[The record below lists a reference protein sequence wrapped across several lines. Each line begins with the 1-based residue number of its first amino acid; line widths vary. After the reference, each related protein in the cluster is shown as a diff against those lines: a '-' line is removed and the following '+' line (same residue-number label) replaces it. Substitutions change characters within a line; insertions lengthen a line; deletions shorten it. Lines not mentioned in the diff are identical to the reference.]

1 MDNDIVFTDFY
12 QLEEAY
18 IQGHI
23 TLNMYLNEYNRLTEI
38 EADKMIQST
47 PREGRT

>member
-18 IQGHI
+18 IEGHI
-23 TLNMYLNEYNRLTEI
+23 TLNMYINEYNRLIEK

-47 PREGRT
+47 PTEART